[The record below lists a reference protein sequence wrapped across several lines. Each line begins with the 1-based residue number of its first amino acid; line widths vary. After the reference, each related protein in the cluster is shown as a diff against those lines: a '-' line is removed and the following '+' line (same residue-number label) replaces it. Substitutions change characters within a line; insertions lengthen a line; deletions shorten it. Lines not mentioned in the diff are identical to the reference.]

1 MNGYKNFETWNCYNW
16 LTADESSVFK
26 WEKAAKEALETGG
39 GDKDE
44 AAIILSKQIK
54 EAVESEAPELEPGLY
69 IDLLNAALQEIDYV
83 EVATAFIE

>member
-39 GDKDE
+39 GRQRRSRNNSFKAD
-44 AAIILSKQIK
+44 
-54 EAVESEAPELEPGLY
+54 
-69 IDLLNAALQEIDYV
+69 
-83 EVATAFIE
+83 

>member
-16 LTADESSVFK
+16 LTVDESSVFK
-26 WEKAAKEALETGG
+26 WEKAAKEALETG

-83 EVATAFIE
+83 EVAAAFIE

>member
-16 LTADESSVFK
+16 LTVDESSVFK
-26 WEKAAKEALETGG
+26 WEKAAKEALENGG

-83 EVATAFIE
+83 EVAAAFIE

>member
-1 MNGYKNFETWNCYNW
+1 MGKGSKRSLRNR
-16 LTADESSVFK
+16 
-26 WEKAAKEALETGG
+26 G

-83 EVATAFIE
+83 EVAAAFIE